1 MHTATLLFALLATP
15 PSAEGRL
22 APPAAP
28 PVVAAAAHPG
38 ARSPRRAPLPWGR
51 ILKRCG
57 APCALWAR
65 HLLEAAT
72 SPRGFAWQ
80 VRVLAR
86 ATRRAWR
93 AGRLPAPAARRLRQ
107 GLHRLQMGLRRALAD
122 GRLAPRERLALL
134 RGVLRV
140 AAGLHRAQRGPAAM
154 PPRPLG
160 PRPSGFRTPQP
171 AGPCPTAT
179 PGAPAPPVTIEIL
192 VPEPAPR

>member
-1 MHTATLLFALLATP
+1 MHTATLLVALLATP
-15 PSAEGRL
+15 PSAGGRL
-22 APPAAP
+22 APPAGP

-38 ARSPRRAPLPWGR
+38 ARTPRSAPLPWRR
-51 ILKRCG
+51 ILRRCG

-93 AGRLPAPAARRLRQ
+93 RGQLPAPAARRLRL
-107 GLHRLQMGLRRALAD
+107 GLRRLQRGLRRALAD

-140 AAGLHRAQRGPAAM
+140 AAVLHRAQRGPAVT
-154 PPRPLG
+154 PPRPFR
-160 PRPSGFRTPQP
+160 PRPSGFRPPP
-171 AGPCPTAT
+171 AGPCAPPTQC
-179 PGAPAPPVTIEIL
+179 APAPPVTIEIL
-192 VPEPAPR
+192 VPEPPLR